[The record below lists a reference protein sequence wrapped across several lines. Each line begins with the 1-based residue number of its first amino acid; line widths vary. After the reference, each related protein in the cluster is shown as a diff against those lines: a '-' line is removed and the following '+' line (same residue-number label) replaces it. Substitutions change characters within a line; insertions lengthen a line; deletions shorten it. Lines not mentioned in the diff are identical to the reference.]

1 MILRFGNT
9 RVPVSSSWASEE
21 HFFLDRCRWFG
32 GIAICQHHD
41 TGPISDRGKPLFSKP
56 HMQRQR
62 RAMALGL
69 CDICGLGLRTA
80 TKVSLSHAR
89 PQPHGAEGWAIL
101 QVEPMMHRACA
112 VEALQSCP
120 SLRRDIDQGTLQ
132 IRQVLRWR
140 AQCAIMDADYVETI
154 TGQRVKAL
162 GHGKIELL
170 EWQDRDAD
178 WLQRGVS
185 THIVAPD
192 LIRGKASPSTSA
204 GVA

>member
-9 RVPVSSSWASEE
+9 RVPVTSSWASEE
-21 HFFLDRCRWFG
+21 HFFLERCRWFG
-32 GIAICQHHD
+32 GIAICQHDD
-41 TGPISDRGKPLFSKP
+41 TGPVAARGKPLFSKP

-69 CDICGLGLRTA
+69 CDICGRTLRTS

-89 PQPHGAEGWAIL
+89 PQPHGADGWAIL

-112 VEALQSCP
+112 LEAVDQCP
-120 SLRRDIDQGTLQ
+120 SLKRDVLADTLR

-140 AQCAIMDADYVETI
+140 AQCAVMDADYVQTI
-154 TGQRVKAL
+154 TGQHTQAL

-178 WLQRGVS
+178 WLLRCAK
-185 THIVAPD
+185 VA
-192 LIRGKASPSTSA
+192 A
-204 GVA
+204 